1 MIPIKP
7 SRVVCIDNGFL
18 IHNEWPIVCVPV
30 HVINSS
36 ECPIERPKSTL
47 CMLQYIFFV
56 FLHALLF
63 FLSIIVIIIMINAI
77 FYFFW
82 CSFYYKVDKLL
93 MVFILHDV
101 HVSICLMVPPYTEGV
116 LVIQRFSGSFH
127 SIREYM
133 YMLNVIRSSYD
144 STLY

>member
-1 MIPIKP
+1 MQY
-7 SRVVCIDNGFL
+7 L
-18 IHNEWPIVCVPV
+18 IFSDAH
-30 HVINSS
+30 
-36 ECPIERPKSTL
+36 
-47 CMLQYIFFV
+47 
-56 FLHALLF
+56 
-63 FLSIIVIIIMINAI
+63 
-77 FYFFW
+77 
-82 CSFYYKVDKLL
+82 YKVDKLL